1 MKKSMFFLF
10 SVSYLFA
17 LFSCQTSK
25 EENKIVGDIKLLV
38 VDSLQVDHLGKL
50 NMIDLKEDHSEFL
63 LYDGLSHDFLRVDRS
78 GNILQQIN
86 RTGDGKDNY
95 QSKYFMTAQYLENGD
110 ILIETYGMQ
119 FIYNG
124 NFELKEK
131 RQTPFSPIIGRM
143 LGSTV
148 NLPIGESM
156 FSFTFHTGD
165 SRDEFSE
172 SHAVDYPVLTS
183 YKIDDFSVIAR
194 GKFPRESQMVL
205 NPGTYNFDNP
215 LAVYH
220 NDELFLNFISS
231 PEIYVYE
238 FPGLVLKRVINLQPG
253 ENYKQNAPGDGKEN
267 FERFFNILSS
277 STFGGFNFS
286 NDYLI
291 TWYNGAAPKDEV
303 DALPRNVVG
312 GPEFLA
318 LAKKYD
324 KTYYQV
330 FDGDKKLWEGQKD
343 LKLSSC
349 RNLIFNKLKEGE
361 TEDEVEKDSET
372 FYFYEVNID

>member
-1 MKKSMFFLF
+1 MKNLIFFLF
-10 SVSYLFA
+10 STSFILI
-17 LFSCQTSK
+17 LFSCQSSR
-25 EENKIVGDIKLLV
+25 EENDVVGDIKLLV
-38 VDSLQVDHLGKL
+38 VDSLQVDYLGKL
-50 NMIDLKEDHSEFL
+50 YMIDLKEDCSEFL
-63 LYDGLSHDFLRVDRS
+63 LYDFLSNDFLRVDRS

-95 QSKYFMTAQYLENGD
+95 QSDYFITAQYLDNGD

-131 RQTPFSPIIGRM
+131 RQTPFRPITIRM
-143 LGSTV
+143 MGSTV
-148 NLPIGESM
+148 NLPIRESM

-165 SRDEFSE
+165 ERDEFSKTY
-172 SHAVDYPVLTS
+172 AVDYPVLTS
-183 YKIDDFSVIAR
+183 YKIDDFSVISR

-205 NPGTYNFDNP
+205 NPGPYNFDNP
-215 LAVYH
+215 FAVYH
-220 NDELFLNFISS
+220 NDELYLNFISS

-238 FPGLVLKRVINLQPG
+238 FPDLVLKRIIELQPG
-253 ENYKQNAPGDGKEN
+253 ENYKQNSPGDGKEN
-267 FERFFNILSS
+267 FERFFNKLAS
-277 STFGGFNFS
+277 STFEGFNFS

-291 TWYNGAAPKDEV
+291 TWYKGAAPKDEV

-312 GPEFLA
+312 GPDYLA
-318 LAKKYD
+318 LEKKYD

-330 FDGDKKLWEGQKD
+330 FDGNKKLWEGHKEI
-343 LKLSSC
+343 KLSSC
-349 RNLIFNKLKEGE
+349 RNLIFSKLKEGE
-361 TEDEVEKDSET
+361 AEDEFEKDYET